1 MNLFATQCVWPNPNI
16 HYWVFIRNFAVMST
30 NIRLILNLL
39 GALLLILSG
48 FMLVPAFLGWLYS
61 EDIAITFLGSAL
73 FTAFVGAS
81 LKFATTNHSHNV
93 SKQDSYILVTS
104 VWSVFTLFGII
115 PYWIGNDMP
124 FIDSLFESMS
134 GFTTTGSTV
143 LPHIDASPKS
153 LLLWRAM
160 TQWIGG
166 MGIITLSAVL
176 FPALGIGGMQMFTA
190 EASINKGDRVHPKIN
205 EVARYSWG
213 FYIILTLLEI
223 ILLRLG
229 GMPVFEAVC
238 HSFSTLSTG
247 GFSPHAASI
256 GFYGSAYIDYVVIVF
271 MFLGGM
277 NFTLFYAMLFNKWHK
292 VFNDDELRI
301 YLMVIAA
308 CALAIC
314 VPLYFAEAGTTS
326 GEYCLRRSLFHVI
339 SVMTSTGFTIDNY
352 SLWPAIST
360 TITVLLMVT
369 GTCTSSTSGGLK
381 FMRIIVTV
389 RYIKGEFRRMIHPT
403 AVVPVRY
410 NGKGLNPVDLRSVTL
425 FLLFYFMVMIIG
437 VILIS
442 FDGLSFEDAFG
453 LGANS
458 LGDIGI
464 SVGSFGPNGSIVE
477 LSAYTKSIMIAL
489 MLLGRLEIF
498 TVVIL
503 FVPSFWK
510 K

>member
-1 MNLFATQCVWPNPNI
+1 M
-16 HYWVFIRNFAVMST
+16 
-30 NIRLILNLL
+30 L

-48 FMLVPAFLGWLYS
+48 FMLVPAFIGWLYS
-61 EDIAITFLGSAL
+61 ENIAMVFLGSAI
-73 FTAFVGAS
+73 FTAIVGAI
-81 LKFATTNHSHNV
+81 LKFTTTKHSHNV
-93 SKQDSYILVTS
+93 SKQDTYIVVSS
-104 VWSVFTLFGII
+104 VWVVFTLFGMI
-115 PYWIGNDMP
+115 PYFMGNGMS

-134 GFTTTGSTV
+134 GFTTTGSSV
-143 LPHIDASPKS
+143 IPRIDASPKS
-153 LLLWRAM
+153 LILWRAM
-160 TQWIGG
+160 SQWIGG

-190 EASINKGDRVHPKIN
+190 EASINKTDRVHPKIN
-205 EVARYSWG
+205 EVARYAWG
-213 FYIILTLLEI
+213 FYILLTLIEI
-223 ILLRLG
+223 VLLRLG

-256 GFYGSAYIDYVVIVF
+256 GFYGSAYIEYVVILF

-277 NFTLFYAMLFNKWHK
+277 NFTLFYAMLFNKWNK
-292 VFNDDELRI
+292 VFSDDELRI
-301 YLMVIAA
+301 YILAIIV
-308 CALAIC
+308 CALSIC
-314 VPLYFAEAGTTS
+314 IPLYISESGTTS
-326 GEYCLRRSLFHVI
+326 GEYCFRRSLFHVV
-339 SVMTSTGFTIDNY
+339 SVMTSTGFTTDNY
-352 SLWPAIST
+352 SMWPAIAT

-403 AVVPVRY
+403 AIVPVKY
-410 NGKGLNPVDLRSVTL
+410 NGKGLNSTDLRSVTL
-425 FLLFYFMVMIIG
+425 FLLFYFIVMIIG

-464 SVGSFGPNGSIVE
+464 SVGSFGPNGNIYE
-477 LSAYTKSIMIAL
+477 LSTYTKSIMIIL